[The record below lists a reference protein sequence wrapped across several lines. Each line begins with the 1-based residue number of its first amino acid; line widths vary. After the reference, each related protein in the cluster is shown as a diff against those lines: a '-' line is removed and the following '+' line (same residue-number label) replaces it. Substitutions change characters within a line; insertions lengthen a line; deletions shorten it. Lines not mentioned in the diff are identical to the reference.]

1 LTHETKII
9 TLKFNDNSMNTI
21 IKNYNLQIKKFQK
34 IESNAS
40 MDEIHDKRVIL
51 RRIFPILAAFK
62 INPSKV
68 KNGEKAFKLFGKLR
82 DIQVQILKLES
93 TDQTPEILEYIA
105 ALRDGEHEFK
115 EKVHKFC
122 KKKELEFPTIKKKF
136 KFNKSRIIEKTGKSL
151 TKLIDRIQSRS
162 IDDAED
168 IHKIRIEFKKFRYKV
183 EILSYIENIDESKL
197 EMLKIYQ
204 DKLGEI
210 QDYEVLIN
218 GIKKYCKKR
227 KTDYTEMTELF
238 EHDQNTLIEN
248 FDNQIELFIAVC
260 KDVLVFNK
268 QVESSEVVVPVTE
281 NKELLQDQPV
291 IDINGEA
298 STDEQVVKIIDSL
311 VTKNEKAVKNAK
323 TVVIEKNKVSKK
335 NNPDSLNI
343 SKPNI
348 KQKRVI
354 KNAVPLDSDQKDLN

>member
-1 LTHETKII
+1 MLQ
-9 TLKFNDNSMNTI
+9 FNDDSMNTI

-34 IESNAS
+34 IESDAS

-51 RRIFPILAAFK
+51 RRIFPILTAFK

-82 DIQVQILKLES
+82 DIQVQILKLEG
-93 TDQTPEILEYIA
+93 TDQTPEIFDYLAY
-105 ALRDGEHEFK
+105 LREGEK
-115 EKVHKFC
+115 ELKDKVRKFC

-136 KFNKSRIIEKTGKSL
+136 KFNKSKIVDKTSKSL
-151 TKLIDRIQSRS
+151 NKLIDRIQSRS

-183 EILSYIENIDESKL
+183 EILTYIETIDDSKL
-197 EMLKIYQ
+197 DMLKIYQ

-210 QDYEVLIN
+210 QDYEVLIT

-227 KTDYTEMTELF
+227 KLDDTEMTEIF

-260 KDVLVFNK
+260 KDVLIFNK
-268 QVESSEVVVPVTE
+268 LDESSEVAGTITE
-281 NKELLQDQPV
+281 NEVLLLDEPSV
-291 IDINGEA
+291 ESHTEDPA
-298 STDEQVVKIIDSL
+298 KEQVRKIIDSL
-311 VTKNEKAVKNAK
+311 VTKNKKAAIDSK
-323 TVVIEKNKVSKK
+323 TKVIEENMTSKENIPGNLIVSK
-335 NNPDSLNI
+335 PD
-343 SKPNI
+343 I
-348 KQKRVI
+348 KKKRII
-354 KNAVPLDSDQKDLN
+354 KNTSPVDSDHKDSD

>member
-1 LTHETKII
+1 M
-9 TLKFNDNSMNTI
+9 LKLNNDSMNMI
-21 IKNYNLQIKKFQK
+21 IKNYNLLIKKFQK
-34 IESNAS
+34 IESDAS
-40 MDEIHDKRVIL
+40 IDEIHDKRVIL

-82 DIQVQILKLES
+82 DIQVQILKLEG
-93 TDQTPEILEYIA
+93 TDQTPEIFDYLAY
-105 ALRDGEHEFK
+105 LREGEK
-115 EKVHKFC
+115 ELKDKVRKFC

-136 KFNKSRIIEKTGKSL
+136 KFNKSKIVDKTSKSL
-151 TKLIDRIQSRS
+151 NKLIDRIQSRS

-183 EILSYIENIDESKL
+183 EILTYIETIDDSKL

-210 QDYEVLIN
+210 QDYEVLIT

-227 KTDYTEMTELF
+227 KLDDTEMTEIF

-268 QVESSEVVVPVTE
+268 LDERSEVACTITE
-281 NKELLQDQPV
+281 NEGLLQDQPAV
-291 IDINGEA
+291 DSHTED
-298 STDEQVVKIIDSL
+298 STNEQVRKIIDSL
-311 VTKNEKAVKNAK
+311 VTKNTKAARNPKAEI
-323 TVVIEKNKVSKK
+323 IEENITSKE
-335 NNPDSLNI
+335 NI
-343 SKPNI
+343 PENLIVTKPEI
-348 KQKRVI
+348 KKKRII
-354 KNAVPLDSDQKDLN
+354 KNAAPVDSDHIDIN